1 MRSKNFVLAQIPEV
15 EFDIHYS
22 ELDAESSLNH
32 NESHIHKECE
42 IYLNL
47 SGDVAFEV
55 ENHIYP
61 VSKGSMIITRPYEY
75 HHCIYRSNTTHRHYW
90 ITFSAEQNEEF
101 LKIFFDREKGKDNLI
116 ILKEDELEEMCKVLE
131 ELLQE
136 ETNSLKRRIDFLSIF
151 HILKKGS
158 LATEIGIMEELP
170 EDVKAVIDYIED
182 HLTEDI
188 TIQTLSKIG
197 GVSIN
202 TLERHFKEVFHMTPY
217 AVLKKK
223 RLIFSMRCL
232 REGESVSGAAMKS
245 GFTDY
250 SNYIQLFRKELGM
263 TPLKYKKRFQ

>member
-1 MRSKNFVLAQIPEV
+1 M
-15 EFDIHYS
+15 
-22 ELDAESSLNH
+22 
-32 NESHIHKECE
+32 
-42 IYLNL
+42 
-47 SGDVAFEV
+47 
-55 ENHIYP
+55 
-61 VSKGSMIITRPYEY
+61 
-75 HHCIYRSNTTHRHYW
+75 
-90 ITFSAEQNEEF
+90 
-101 LKIFFDREKGKDNLI
+101 
-116 ILKEDELEEMCKVLE
+116 
-131 ELLQE
+131 
-136 ETNSLKRRIDFLSIF
+136 
-151 HILKKGS
+151 
-158 LATEIGIMEELP
+158 
-170 EDVKAVIDYIED
+170 IDYIED